1 MVVHCFPTSHEA
13 ISLFNTLAPNTPTP
27 RDTHQHALET
37 PKYLL
42 MDLDA
47 PLDFETEDPLR
58 SSTLVNNKR
67 KKIIGLDDLLTDH
80 YKQKRKLIE
89 KEKKRAKA
97 KKNYNSDEDEN
108 SKEALLSNIVNSC
121 QNQMEDISG
130 EEEIAEWGLQVFGD
144 QKTPPCLVPKLEGCQ
159 LLQSF
164 ANNEVN
170 SFVELSNEKGTEVLG
185 FQGRKRLRFD
195 DAVIESSR
203 PSIGRM
209 MKQRYR
215 DLRVRGSPKHV
226 HATYVMG
233 QFLQSVSFEEGCIRV
248 FLARDKATKFSV
260 DQKRLLIERET
271 FLKRIVELEK
281 QLAIERASV
290 VFERAMSA
298 KLLVKLE
305 SMEEQLEDANIAME
319 IQKKKNFDL
328 VEVMDTIPAPEK
340 VFVEAFQHSL
350 RDSFLEG
357 LLVNGWLSKLVFA
370 TGQVEKSIATWT
382 FNLILY
388 SSEEELRTS
397 ACDFWC
403 TILSYKNEGDAHA
416 QPVIIDWF
424 PSYSELHRALV
435 TYGYSFNFLSTVGL
449 VNKDS
454 SCRGPPQNLIAWIK
468 FTAACCQV
476 RGKKSIF
483 STEEA
488 EMLVEAVICLF
499 LDRQLLILSVHLH
512 QFLQSAISYFT
523 EQEWNTS
530 CEKIAKSL
538 AHRVPLDLNCLRTV
552 DCISGVNIRSKHLRS
567 AIAYQILVHC
577 FDNQASNEEEI
588 LNLLITINVKDRN
601 CDLFKM
607 YVYLVLTEN
616 WLLSCPKFEEKPVIN
631 EMWGVYLRNCS
642 CQISSTD
649 LRPYAS
655 KVRNKASYL
664 LQGPINN

>member
-1 MVVHCFPTSHEA
+1 
-13 ISLFNTLAPNTPTP
+13 
-27 RDTHQHALET
+27 
-37 PKYLL
+37 

-89 KEKKRAKA
+89 KAKKREKA

-130 EEEIAEWGLQVFGD
+130 EEEIAEWGLQIFGD

-164 ANNEVN
+164 TNNEVN
-170 SFVELSNEKGTEVLG
+170 SLVELSNEKGTEVLG
-185 FQGRKRLRFD
+185 FQGSKRLQFD

-215 DLRVRGSPKHV
+215 F
-226 HATYVMG
+226 T
-233 QFLQSVSFEEGCIRV
+233 Q
-248 FLARDKATKFSV
+248 
-260 DQKRLLIERET
+260 
-271 FLKRIVELEK
+271 RIVELEK

-298 KLLVKLE
+298 KQLVKLE
-305 SMEEQLEDANIAME
+305 SMEEQLEDANISME
-319 IQKKKNFDL
+319 IQKKKNFEL
-328 VEVMDTIPAPEK
+328 VEVMDTFPAPKK
-340 VFVEAFQHSL
+340 VVVEAFQHSL
-350 RDSFLEG
+350 SSLDGRPVWKSLFLVSELTSPGDSFLEG
-357 LLVNGWLSKLVFA
+357 LLVTGWLSKLVFA

-499 LDRQLLILSVHLH
+499 LDRQLLVLSVHLH
-512 QFLQSAISYFT
+512 QCLQSAISYFT

-577 FDNQASNEEEI
+577 FNNQAYNEEEI